1 MQIHAGSHSLAA
13 CLLFSMPTFNSI
25 SLFLFFAGLFFSH
38 NPMAQTE
45 AHIAFPGAEGFGKFT
60 IGGRGGK
67 TIVVSNLNN
76 AGPGSFRE
84 AAEQKS
90 KRTIVF
96 SISGTIHLETPLQ
109 IEGNV
114 TIAGQSA
121 PGDGICIADQ
131 PVRLK
136 GDQIIVRY
144 MRFRMGDRYQSQ
156 KGMVDGSGGDDA
168 LSGSKNKHLIIDHCS
183 LSWSTDEVMSVYGGD
198 STTLQW
204 NMIAE
209 PLNYSYH
216 FETGDK
222 DWENHGYG
230 GIWGGAHLSAHH
242 NLFAHCVSRNP
253 RFNGA
258 RLGAKEELV
267 DFQNNVVYNWQNK
280 AIYGGEFGKYNIVNN
295 YFKPGPSTKPSAANN
310 FLDPSKTDVL
320 PYGQYHVVGNMIE
333 GNTAVNMDNMNGVT
347 PIPSQG
353 VYINNPHSVATLTK
367 QQAYDAY
374 RSVVKQVG
382 ASLKRDALDMR
393 IISEMRNGKGR
404 IIDVQGGFKHGTP
417 YEVSKIA
424 WPELKSELALVD
436 KDQDGMPDAWELQNG
451 LDPADS
457 NDASSVKLHAYFSN
471 VEVYLNSLLK

>member
-1 MQIHAGSHSLAA
+1 MTKSFCPI
-13 CLLFSMPTFNSI
+13 LLLLLTT
-25 SLFLFFAGLFFSH
+25 LFFGKDSF
-38 NPMAQTE
+38 AQHE
-45 AHIAFPGAEGFGKFT
+45 RPIAFPGAEGFGKYA

-67 TIVVSNLNN
+67 TLVVSNLNDD
-76 AGPGSFRE
+76 GPGSFRQ
-84 AAEQKS
+84 AAQQKS
-90 KRTIVF
+90 KRIIVF
-96 SISGTIHLETPLQ
+96 AVAGTIHLESPLQ

-121 PGDGICIADQ
+121 PGDGICIADH

-136 GDQIIVRY
+136 GDQIILRY
-144 MRFRMGDRYQSQ
+144 IRFRMGDKYQSQ

-168 LSGSKNKHLIIDHCS
+168 LSGSKNNQLIIDHCS
-183 LSWSTDEVMSVYGGD
+183 MSWSTDEVMSVYGGD

-242 NLFAHCVSRNP
+242 NLFAHCISRNP

-320 PYGQYHVVGNMIE
+320 PYGQYFVVGNMIE
-333 GNTAVNMDNMNGVT
+333 GNKMVNRDNMVGVT
-347 PIPSQG
+347 AMPAPG
-353 VYINNPHSVATLTK
+353 VYIKQPHGVIDLPKEDAEM
-367 QQAYDAY
+367 AYQ
-374 RSVVKQVG
+374 SIIKNVG
-382 ASLKRDALDMR
+382 ASFQRDDMDER
-393 IISEMRNGKGR
+393 IISEMLNGKGK
-404 IIDVQGGFKHGTP
+404 IIDVQGGFPHGTA
-417 YEVSKIA
+417 YEKSKGA
-424 WPELKSELALVD
+424 WPVLKATVSLP
-436 KDQDGMPDAWELQNG
+436 DQDADGIPDEWERKNG
-451 LDPADS
+451 LNP
-457 NDASSVKLHAYFSN
+457 NDTNDGATHTLHPSFTN
-471 VEVYLNSLLK
+471 IEVYVNSLLK